1 MKPHAL
7 DDAIAFAI
15 AHETRWSRDIGP
27 GWGIHHH
34 DPAPWNVLRG
44 PVHGRGGVSGVVM
57 VDGREVAAW
66 GEPDRADLTF
76 SVAKTYLALLAGIAH
91 DRGLIPDVQEPI
103 GRRVPGIGFD
113 SGHNAGITW
122 EHMLQ
127 QTSEWEGSCF
137 GLPDV
142 AERYRTVQFQEVT
155 APGTKGEARPL
166 RVPGSFWEYNDVRVN
181 QLSLALL
188 HLFRR
193 PLPEVFREAIMEPVG
208 ASDGWRW
215 AAYDDAW
222 TTIDGVRMQSVPGG
236 SHWGGGVSISSR
248 DQARIGTLLLDGGV
262 ARGRRVLSGEWIQ
275 RMTTPCTIA
284 PFYGYLTWLNTG
296 RRVFPGVPDTG
307 FFAFGA
313 GSSFTWMQ
321 PGHRLVVV
329 VRWIDADHADGFF
342 SRVMGAM
349 GDRG

>member
-1 MKPHAL
+1 MSLQH
-7 DDAIAFAI
+7 AIAYAV
-15 AHETRWSRDIGP
+15 AHETDWSREIGP
-27 GWGIHHH
+27 GWGIHHV
-34 DPAPWNVLRG
+34 DPAPWNMLRG
-44 PVHGRGGVSGVVM
+44 PVHARGGVSGVIL
-57 VDGREVAAW
+57 VDGTEVAAW
-66 GEPDRADLTF
+66 GEPDRPDLTF

-113 SGHNAGITW
+113 AGQNAHVTW

-142 AERYRTVQFQEVT
+142 AERYRTVQFQTVT
-155 APGTKGEARPL
+155 AAGTKGDPRPL
-166 RVPGSFWEYNDVRVN
+166 RVPGTFWEYNDVRVN
-181 QLSLALL
+181 QLSLALM

-193 PLPEVFREAIMEPVG
+193 PLPEVFREAIMDPLG
-208 ASDGWRW
+208 AGDGWRW
-215 AAYDDAW
+215 TGYDDAW
-222 TTIDGVRMQSVPGG
+222 TSIDGAPMQSVPGG

-248 DQARIGTLLLDGGV
+248 DQARIGRMLVDGGMSG
-262 ARGRRVLSGEWIQ
+262 GRRVLSGEWIS
-275 RMTTPCTIA
+275 RMRTPCAIA

-296 RRVFPGVPDTG
+296 RRVFPGVSESS

-313 GSSFTWMQ
+313 GSSFTWME
-321 PGHRLVVV
+321 PERRMVVV

-342 SRVMGAM
+342 RRVSEAV
-349 GDRG
+349 GDGR